1 MSDTVEYAKK
11 NMNLIDMTKGGITR
25 TLVIYCGGTI
35 GMRNDPIIG
44 YTPVNGYLSSF
55 LASERRFHDQEYLDF
70 LLSLPPHG
78 LDIHTMKKELGDF
91 HAMPLSMFG
100 KRTVYQIYEYSPLKD
115 SSNMDMGDWI
125 TIASDIEKYYNYYDA
140 FIILHGT
147 DTMAYTASALSFL
160 LENLGK
166 TVILTGSQ
174 VPFSELRNDA
184 YDNFLG
190 ALTIAGHYVIPEVT
204 LFFRSRLLR
213 GNRSSKVNAIDFN
226 AFDSPNLKPLAELG
240 VKIKVDWREVLRPTT
255 VESFK
260 VCKNLNPHVGA
271 LRLFPGIHASS
282 IRAFSAEPMRGIV
295 LETFGA
301 GNAPQSPELLKALS
315 DAVDRGVVIVNV
327 TQCLTGGAMNIYSTG
342 HALYNAGVIVG
353 GDMTPECALTKLSYL
368 LGKEEYDIPTIKKLM
383 TESLR
388 GEITTVT
395 NYKNEENLG
404 VGESYQHNSLL
415 GEILSSTLE
424 SCRQS
429 LRQSTE
435 KILRPLFMHQAS
447 SIGDINALSELDS
460 KYSYFDS
467 VDYQGKTCLHI
478 AIMNGKF
485 STVKWLLEQ
494 GANVHVRDSLGNN
507 SLMLAIQRFHR
518 KLSTLHEATEMITLI
533 GDAGGRLSGVSLPNE
548 LMSFVAEGKIEIIQ
562 LIYNLGGSMVCTDM
576 SGKTIL
582 HIAVLYSQSNIIRW
596 ILSDPSLASL
606 RTIQD
611 KLNRTAYDD
620 AQSLNDQTIIDLFN

>member
-1 MSDTVEYAKK
+1 MSATVEYVKH
-11 NMNLIDMTKGGITR
+11 NSNLSEISKGGITR

-35 GMRNDPIIG
+35 GMMNDPITG
-44 YTPVNGYLSSF
+44 YTPIHGYLSSF
-55 LASERRFHDQEYLDF
+55 LASERRFHDSNYLEF
-70 LLSLPPHG
+70 LLSLPPNG
-78 LDIHTMKKELGDF
+78 LDIHTMKKELGDI
-91 HAMPLSMFG
+91 HVMPLSMYG
-100 KRTVYQIYEYSPLKD
+100 KRTVYQIYEYNPLKD
-115 SSNMDMGDWI
+115 SSNMNMGDWI
-125 TIASDIEKYYNYYDA
+125 TIASDIERYYNYYDA

-190 ALTIAGHYVIPEVT
+190 ALTIAGHYIIPEVT
-204 LFFRSRLLR
+204 LFFSNKLYR
-213 GNRSSKVNAIDFN
+213 GNRTSKVNAIDFN

-240 VKIKVDWREVLRPTT
+240 VKIKVDWQEVLRPTA
-255 VESFK
+255 VESFT
-260 VCKNLNPHVGA
+260 VCKKLNPHVGA

-301 GNAPQSPELLKALS
+301 GNAPQSPELLQALS
-315 DAVDRGVVIVNV
+315 DAVQRGVIIVNV
-327 TQCLTGGAMNIYSTG
+327 TQCLKGGAMNIYSTG
-342 HALYNAGVIVG
+342 HALYSVGVIVG

-368 LGKEEYDIPTIKKLM
+368 LAKEEYDISTIKRLM

-429 LRQSTE
+429 LRKSTD
-435 KILRPLFMHQAS
+435 KILRPLLMHQAA

-460 KYSYFDS
+460 KHLYIDS

-478 AIMNGKF
+478 AIMNGKYEA
-485 STVKWLLEQ
+485 VKWLLKH
-494 GANVHVRDSLGNN
+494 GANVHVRDGLGNN
-507 SLMLAIQRFHR
+507 S
-518 KLSTLHEATEMITLI
+518 
-533 GDAGGRLSGVSLPNE
+533 VSYFSYYLFISY
-548 LMSFVAEGKIEIIQ
+548 LYL
-562 LIYNLGGSMVCTDM
+562 LIYF
-576 SGKTIL
+576 IY
-582 HIAVLYSQSNIIRW
+582 IY
-596 ILSDPSLASL
+596 
-606 RTIQD
+606 
-611 KLNRTAYDD
+611 
-620 AQSLNDQTIIDLFN
+620 LFNFY

>member
-518 KLSTLHEATEMITLI
+518 KLSTLQEATEMITLI